1 MRNKY
6 AKINVVSEF
15 ITNPGEEFR
24 IVYSSKRLPN
34 GLLRLTESD
43 RINIRDEI
51 NSYKDSCDLS
61 ILVDRIYRGDTSL
74 LGNPDGMY
82 YGDTSQFPQ
91 DFRSLL
97 DLVDTGKILFEELP
111 EEERIKYADFA
122 DFVMNYE
129 TPVVPEE
136 PEAPD
141 TKKESDGE
149 SE

>member
-1 MRNKY
+1 MRNKN
-6 AKINVVSEF
+6 AGINEVSDF
-15 ITNPGEEFR
+15 ITNSGEEFR
-24 IVYSSKRLPN
+24 ITYSAKKLPN
-34 GLLRLTESD
+34 GIIRLTESD
-43 RINIRDEI
+43 CINIKDEI

-82 YGDTSQFPQ
+82 YGDATRFPQ
-91 DFRSLL
+91 DFRGLL
-97 DLVDTGKILFEELP
+97 DLVDTGKLLFEELP
-111 EEERIKYADFA
+111 EEERTKYADFA

-129 TPVVPEE
+129 TPVAPEE

-141 TKKESDGE
+141 IKKESGE